1 MNQPISLRDLA
12 AGDPVDPPYG
22 FEEFEHRRAVAAAR
36 RRTGMWSAAASLAV
50 LGLVPVVALLTQ
62 APEPTVHV
70 SRTAVEVP
78 YQPALV
84 NVGQFEVTS
93 ELEDHIAL
101 LDAQISEARVYAA
114 PPERLRQM
122 EATRAE
128 LTDSLRRVSY
138 AQTLLGL

>member
-1 MNQPISLRDLA
+1 MNQPISLADLA
-12 AGDPVDPPYG
+12 DREPVELPYG

-36 RRTGMWSAAASLAV
+36 RRTGMWGVAASLAV

-62 APEPTVHV
+62 APEPSVHV
-70 SRTAVEVP
+70 AGPTADVP

-84 NVGQFEVTS
+84 NVGQFELTS

-114 PPERLRQM
+114 PPERVRQM
-122 EATRAE
+122 EDARAE
-128 LTDSLRRVSY
+128 LTDSLRRVSN
-138 AQTLLGL
+138 AQKLLGL

>member
-12 AGDPVDPPYG
+12 ASDTVKPPYG
-22 FEEFEHRRAVAAAR
+22 FAEFEQRRGATESR
-36 RRTGMWSAAASLAV
+36 RRTGMWSAAASMAV
-50 LGLVPVVALLTQ
+50 VGLVPAVALLTQ
-62 APEPTVHV
+62 APEPTVRV
-70 SRTAVEVP
+70 SGSTAEVP

-84 NVGQFEVTS
+84 NVGQFELTS

>member
-1 MNQPISLRDLA
+1 MNQPVSLRDLA
-12 AGDPVDPPYG
+12 ATDLVEPPYG
-22 FEEFEHRRAVAAAR
+22 FEEFGRRRAVAAAR
-36 RRTGMWSAAASLAV
+36 RRTTMWSVAASLAV
-50 LGLVPVVALLTQ
+50 FGLVPVVALLTQ
-62 APEPTVHV
+62 APEATVRIA
-70 SRTAVEVP
+70 SPAAEVP

-101 LDAQISEARVYAA
+101 LDAQISEARVYSAS
-114 PPERLRQM
+114 PDRLRQM